1 MLKKILKH
9 TLRTLLV
16 ILLVLLLVPAL
27 LYVPAV
33 QDLARRRAVA
43 YASRTLGME
52 VSVERIRLAFPLR
65 LTVDNTLLADRTD
78 TLLRCGRLSLDAAL
92 WPLIR
97 KEVVIRSFA
106 LERVAAHYKDTLA
119 GMDLRLAAGELS
131 LEAVRADLSAN
142 TAGIS
147 RLVLADADI
156 RLNLTEAA
164 PAEKKESAAALPW
177 TVGLDRIAVSNLAF
191 GMRTSPAVSA
201 LSVRLA
207 DGSVD
212 TCRVLLDSQQVS
224 VKSVLLDRGAYSY
237 LTGPA
242 EAESGTSAG
251 TTEASAPWTVRVG
264 RVALTGNSVEY
275 GRLGHR
281 PAAGFDPAFI
291 ALAPLDLT
299 IDSVYNRGADIALQI
314 RRTAFTERCGLS
326 VRDLTGRFGMDA
338 SGITLSGLDLQTA
351 FSRIRAELTA
361 GAGILKLEPASPLD
375 AVLSADL
382 NTKDLKFLS
391 PEAVPPVLDDRT
403 VRLSFSAAGTLG
415 DLGKTQLEISSPG
428 HLDLKADAAAK
439 NLLDANRME
448 ASARFEGDFRDLA
461 FLKALLPDTAL
472 RRRVAI
478 LRALLCGADQTK
490 TYAMVDIGQTM
501 FAYTVF
507 LTALKAA
514 GGEKMTPQF
523 IVKNMLTNKACIG
536 MLLGIVLGALGVH
549 KAIDGTAA
557 GEIVASLLSFITAP
571 TSALILIVM
580 GYQLHVSRALLR
592 PVLTTMGLRLGVLAV
607 VCAAVSGILFA
618 VIPFDKGLLLA
629 LMLQYTLPA
638 PFIIPLFADLGD
650 DAEYVSTTLSLGTVL
665 AVVLFFF
672 LAAFSLA

>member
-177 TVGLDRIAVSNLAF
+177 TVGLDRIAVSEPRLRDADLPC
-191 GMRTSPAVSA
+191 GLRTLRPP
-201 LSVRLA
+201 A

-237 LTGPA
+237 LTEPT

-251 TTEASAPWTVRVG
+251 TTEASAPWTRPGRPRRADRQQRRIRPAGPPSRRGVRPGV
-264 RVALTGNSVEY
+264 
-275 GRLGHR
+275 HR
-281 PAAGFDPAFI
+281 PRAA
-291 ALAPLDLT
+291 
-299 IDSVYNRGADIALQI
+299 
-314 RRTAFTERCGLS
+314 
-326 VRDLTGRFGMDA
+326 
-338 SGITLSGLDLQTA
+338 
-351 FSRIRAELTA
+351 
-361 GAGILKLEPASPLD
+361 
-375 AVLSADL
+375 
-382 NTKDLKFLS
+382 
-391 PEAVPPVLDDRT
+391 
-403 VRLSFSAAGTLG
+403 
-415 DLGKTQLEISSPG
+415 
-428 HLDLKADAAAK
+428 
-439 NLLDANRME
+439 
-448 ASARFEGDFRDLA
+448 
-461 FLKALLPDTAL
+461 
-472 RRRVAI
+472 
-478 LRALLCGADQTK
+478 
-490 TYAMVDIGQTM
+490 
-501 FAYTVF
+501 
-507 LTALKAA
+507 
-514 GGEKMTPQF
+514 
-523 IVKNMLTNKACIG
+523 
-536 MLLGIVLGALGVH
+536 
-549 KAIDGTAA
+549 
-557 GEIVASLLSFITAP
+557 
-571 TSALILIVM
+571 
-580 GYQLHVSRALLR
+580 R
-592 PVLTTMGLRLGVLAV
+592 PH
-607 VCAAVSGILFA
+607 
-618 VIPFDKGLLLA
+618 D
-629 LMLQYTLPA
+629 
-638 PFIIPLFADLGD
+638 
-650 DAEYVSTTLSLGTVL
+650 
-665 AVVLFFF
+665 
-672 LAAFSLA
+672 

>member
-191 GMRTSPAVSA
+191 GMRTSPAVSE

-237 LTGPA
+237 LTEPT
-242 EAESGTSAG
+242 EAESGASAG

-264 RVALTGNSVEY
+264 RIALTGNSVEY

-338 SGITLSGLDLQTA
+338 SGIVLSGLDLQTA

-382 NTKDLKFLS
+382 NTKDLKYLS
-391 PEAVPPVLDDRT
+391 PEAVPPCWTTGPSGCRSPRRELWATSERRSWKSRRPDTSTSRPT
-403 VRLSFSAAGTLG
+403 PQRKTCSTPTGWRRRPASRATSGTLR
-415 DLGKTQLEISSPG
+415 SSRRCSPTRPCG
-428 HLDLKADAAAK
+428 GAW
-439 NLLDANRME
+439 
-448 ASARFEGDFRDLA
+448 RF
-461 FLKALLPDTAL
+461 
-472 RRRVAI
+472 
-478 LRALLCGADQTK
+478 
-490 TYAMVDIGQTM
+490 
-501 FAYTVF
+501 
-507 LTALKAA
+507 
-514 GGEKMTPQF
+514 
-523 IVKNMLTNKACIG
+523 
-536 MLLGIVLGALGVH
+536 
-549 KAIDGTAA
+549 
-557 GEIVASLLSFITAP
+557 
-571 TSALILIVM
+571 
-580 GYQLHVSRALLR
+580 R
-592 PVLTTMGLRLGVLAV
+592 P
-607 VCAAVSGILFA
+607 
-618 VIPFDKGLLLA
+618 
-629 LMLQYTLPA
+629 
-638 PFIIPLFADLGD
+638 
-650 DAEYVSTTLSLGTVL
+650 
-665 AVVLFFF
+665 
-672 LAAFSLA
+672 

>member
-9 TLRTLLV
+9 TLRTLLI

-27 LYVPAV
+27 IYVPAV

-191 GMRTSPAVSA
+191 GMRTSPAVSE

-224 VKSVLLDRGAYSY
+224 VKSVLLDRAPTPTSPNRPKRKAG
-237 LTGPA
+237 LPPGRPKRRHHGP
-242 EAESGTSAG
+242 SG
-251 TTEASAPWTVRVG
+251 
-264 RVALTGNSVEY
+264 
-275 GRLGHR
+275 
-281 PAAGFDPAFI
+281 
-291 ALAPLDLT
+291 
-299 IDSVYNRGADIALQI
+299 
-314 RRTAFTERCGLS
+314 
-326 VRDLTGRFGMDA
+326 
-338 SGITLSGLDLQTA
+338 
-351 FSRIRAELTA
+351 
-361 GAGILKLEPASPLD
+361 
-375 AVLSADL
+375 
-382 NTKDLKFLS
+382 
-391 PEAVPPVLDDRT
+391 
-403 VRLSFSAAGTLG
+403 SAA
-415 DLGKTQLEISSPG
+415 
-428 HLDLKADAAAK
+428 
-439 NLLDANRME
+439 
-448 ASARFEGDFRDLA
+448 
-461 FLKALLPDTAL
+461 
-472 RRRVAI
+472 
-478 LRALLCGADQTK
+478 
-490 TYAMVDIGQTM
+490 
-501 FAYTVF
+501 
-507 LTALKAA
+507 
-514 GGEKMTPQF
+514 
-523 IVKNMLTNKACIG
+523 
-536 MLLGIVLGALGVH
+536 
-549 KAIDGTAA
+549 
-557 GEIVASLLSFITAP
+557 
-571 TSALILIVM
+571 
-580 GYQLHVSRALLR
+580 SR
-592 PVLTTMGLRLGVLAV
+592 
-607 VCAAVSGILFA
+607 
-618 VIPFDKGLLLA
+618 
-629 LMLQYTLPA
+629 
-638 PFIIPLFADLGD
+638 
-650 DAEYVSTTLSLGTVL
+650 
-665 AVVLFFF
+665 
-672 LAAFSLA
+672 

>member
-212 TCRVLLDSQQVS
+212 TCRVLLDRQA
-224 VKSVLLDRGAYSY
+224 GYS
-237 LTGPA
+237 P
-242 EAESGTSAG
+242 
-251 TTEASAPWTVRVG
+251 
-264 RVALTGNSVEY
+264 
-275 GRLGHR
+275 
-281 PAAGFDPAFI
+281 
-291 ALAPLDLT
+291 
-299 IDSVYNRGADIALQI
+299 
-314 RRTAFTERCGLS
+314 C
-326 VRDLTGRFGMDA
+326 
-338 SGITLSGLDLQTA
+338 
-351 FSRIRAELTA
+351 
-361 GAGILKLEPASPLD
+361 
-375 AVLSADL
+375 
-382 NTKDLKFLS
+382 
-391 PEAVPPVLDDRT
+391 
-403 VRLSFSAAGTLG
+403 
-415 DLGKTQLEISSPG
+415 
-428 HLDLKADAAAK
+428 
-439 NLLDANRME
+439 
-448 ASARFEGDFRDLA
+448 
-461 FLKALLPDTAL
+461 
-472 RRRVAI
+472 
-478 LRALLCGADQTK
+478 
-490 TYAMVDIGQTM
+490 
-501 FAYTVF
+501 
-507 LTALKAA
+507 
-514 GGEKMTPQF
+514 
-523 IVKNMLTNKACIG
+523 
-536 MLLGIVLGALGVH
+536 
-549 KAIDGTAA
+549 
-557 GEIVASLLSFITAP
+557 
-571 TSALILIVM
+571 
-580 GYQLHVSRALLR
+580 
-592 PVLTTMGLRLGVLAV
+592 
-607 VCAAVSGILFA
+607 
-618 VIPFDKGLLLA
+618 DKK
-629 LMLQYTLPA
+629 P
-638 PFIIPLFADLGD
+638 
-650 DAEYVSTTLSLGTVL
+650 
-665 AVVLFFF
+665 
-672 LAAFSLA
+672 

>member
-1 MLKKILKH
+1 MK
-9 TLRTLLV
+9 LRRMFF
-16 ILLVLLLVPAL
+16 LLVLLLVPAL

-177 TVGLDRIAVSNLAF
+177 TVGLDRIAVSSLAF
-191 GMRTSPAVSA
+191 GMRTSPAVSE

-264 RVALTGNSVEY
+264 RVALTDNSVEY

-281 PAAGFDPAFI
+281 PAAGFDPAVI
-291 ALAPLDLT
+291 ALAPLILW
-299 IDSVYNRGADIALQI
+299 GA
-314 RRTAFTERCGLS
+314 
-326 VRDLTGRFGMDA
+326 
-338 SGITLSGLDLQTA
+338 
-351 FSRIRAELTA
+351 
-361 GAGILKLEPASPLD
+361 
-375 AVLSADL
+375 
-382 NTKDLKFLS
+382 
-391 PEAVPPVLDDRT
+391 
-403 VRLSFSAAGTLG
+403 
-415 DLGKTQLEISSPG
+415 
-428 HLDLKADAAAK
+428 
-439 NLLDANRME
+439 
-448 ASARFEGDFRDLA
+448 
-461 FLKALLPDTAL
+461 
-472 RRRVAI
+472 
-478 LRALLCGADQTK
+478 
-490 TYAMVDIGQTM
+490 
-501 FAYTVF
+501 
-507 LTALKAA
+507 
-514 GGEKMTPQF
+514 
-523 IVKNMLTNKACIG
+523 
-536 MLLGIVLGALGVH
+536 
-549 KAIDGTAA
+549 
-557 GEIVASLLSFITAP
+557 
-571 TSALILIVM
+571 
-580 GYQLHVSRALLR
+580 
-592 PVLTTMGLRLGVLAV
+592 VLAV
-607 VCAAVSGILFA
+607 LERTLPDAWFWLIYLVQIANVSGSAGDVYCVVHLRRLPRDILIQDTGTRMR
-618 VIPFDKGLLLA
+618 V
-629 LMLQYTLPA
+629 YA
-638 PFIIPLFADLGD
+638 PRSN
-650 DAEYVSTTLSLGTVL
+650 EEQK
-665 AVVLFFF
+665 
-672 LAAFSLA
+672 

>member
-177 TVGLDRIAVSNLAF
+177 TVGLDRIAVSSLAF
-191 GMRTSPAVSA
+191 GMRTSPAVSE

-237 LTGPA
+237 LTGPT

-264 RVALTGNSVEY
+264 RVALTDN
-275 GRLGHR
+275 
-281 PAAGFDPAFI
+281 
-291 ALAPLDLT
+291 
-299 IDSVYNRGADIALQI
+299 
-314 RRTAFTERCGLS
+314 
-326 VRDLTGRFGMDA
+326 
-338 SGITLSGLDLQTA
+338 
-351 FSRIRAELTA
+351 
-361 GAGILKLEPASPLD
+361 
-375 AVLSADL
+375 
-382 NTKDLKFLS
+382 
-391 PEAVPPVLDDRT
+391 
-403 VRLSFSAAGTLG
+403 
-415 DLGKTQLEISSPG
+415 
-428 HLDLKADAAAK
+428 
-439 NLLDANRME
+439 
-448 ASARFEGDFRDLA
+448 
-461 FLKALLPDTAL
+461 
-472 RRRVAI
+472 
-478 LRALLCGADQTK
+478 
-490 TYAMVDIGQTM
+490 
-501 FAYTVF
+501 
-507 LTALKAA
+507 
-514 GGEKMTPQF
+514 
-523 IVKNMLTNKACIG
+523 
-536 MLLGIVLGALGVH
+536 
-549 KAIDGTAA
+549 
-557 GEIVASLLSFITAP
+557 
-571 TSALILIVM
+571 
-580 GYQLHVSRALLR
+580 
-592 PVLTTMGLRLGVLAV
+592 
-607 VCAAVSGILFA
+607 
-618 VIPFDKGLLLA
+618 
-629 LMLQYTLPA
+629 
-638 PFIIPLFADLGD
+638 
-650 DAEYVSTTLSLGTVL
+650 LSLIHI
-665 AVVLFFF
+665 
-672 LAAFSLA
+672 